1 MLTNRVTDA
10 ATAPLSKRQQKLAE
24 RAAKVA
30 EANAK
35 AKAASAAE
43 QTEAAKKAGA
53 EAAMELDI

>member
-1 MLTNRVTDA
+1 MLMGCVTDA

-24 RAAKVA
+24 RAQKVA

-35 AKAASAAE
+35 ARAASAAE
-43 QTEAAKKAGA
+43 KTEAAMKAGA